1 MGGFHPQC
9 RVLFPLVFPPLV
21 DISHH
26 YSGEIRQR
34 CGFQLQQELQVCAAI
49 NLPRLVVPRVIAMPL
64 TSQVIVRGD
73 HLVRPGPTAIPPVVA
88 G

>member
-1 MGGFHPQC
+1 MSGFHPQC

-21 DISHH
+21 DTV
-26 YSGEIRQR
+26 EIRQR
-34 CGFQLQQELQVCAAI
+34 CGFKLQQELQVCAAI
-49 NLPRLVVPRVIAMPL
+49 NLPRLVVPRVITIPL

-88 G
+88 GWNG